1 MGGTGLRGLDT
12 IYTSSLLIQ
21 EGFTQPIDL
30 RGVQSCA
37 PFRHKRYDAKNNDEL

>member
-30 RGVQSCA
+30 RGVHCT
-37 PFRHKRYDAKNNDEL
+37 PLYDCFFGC